1 MCGNNRELY
10 DKHMI
15 EAQKGS
21 KNNIFFKGFAYHVK
35 EDHNMWHYL
44 FYISYI
50 IHKDVTELTGIE
62 SYVKD
67 CIDKKNI
74 EWFPIHK

>member
-1 MCGNNRELY
+1 
-10 DKHMI
+10 
-15 EAQKGS
+15 
-21 KNNIFFKGFAYHVK
+21 
-35 EDHNMWHYL
+35 MWHYL